1 MRKPKITVQRDLL
14 NQIFNCTNA
23 LPYFT
28 VGKRYQE
35 EGRDFDLNKNETS
48 IIFIDDD
55 GWRHEIGEKTLLKH
69 FEVSAFQ

>member
-1 MRKPKITVQRDLL
+1 MKKSIKIVQRDLL

-35 EGRDFDLNKNETS
+35 EGRDFDLNTNETS
-48 IIFIDDD
+48 IVFIDDD
-55 GWRHEIGEKTLLKH
+55 GDRHPIEEKVFSKH